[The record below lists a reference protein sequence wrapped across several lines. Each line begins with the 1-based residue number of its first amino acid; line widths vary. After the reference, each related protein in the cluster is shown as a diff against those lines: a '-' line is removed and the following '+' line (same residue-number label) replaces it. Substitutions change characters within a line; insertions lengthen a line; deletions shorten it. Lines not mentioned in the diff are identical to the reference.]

1 VIPGPTASLIVVIG
15 VLLLMLVEL
24 QLSYFNERALR
35 ARGAV
40 EPPDDPYRLMRLAY
54 PGAFVAMGLEGAT
67 HALNR
72 DALLAGLVLL
82 GGAKLLKF
90 WVMATLRDRWTFK
103 VLVPKDAPLIFKFVI
118 APIEL
123 VSFLVRPFS
132 LGLRP
137 FIAMFAGHVL
147 LDVFGNFVVQALNSH
162 SAGGIGIWL
171 LSMAFIMFVSMIELL
186 VAAIQAYVFAILTSL
201 YIGEAV
207 NLH

>member
-1 VIPGPTASLIVVIG
+1 VTPGPVASLIVVIG

-54 PGAFVAMGLEGAT
+54 PGAFIAMGLEGAT

-103 VLVPKDAPLIFKFVI
+103 VLVPKDAPLVTAGPYRFVNHPNYVAVI
-118 APIEL
+118 LEL
-123 VSFLVRPFS
+123 VAVALALSAPVT
-132 LGLRP
+132 GL
-137 FIAMFAGHVL
+137 ASVL
-147 LDVFGNFVVQALNSH
+147 LFVWILRRRMAVEDRAL
-162 SAGGIGIWL
+162 GRR
-171 LSMAFIMFVSMIELL
+171 
-186 VAAIQAYVFAILTSL
+186 
-201 YIGEAV
+201 
-207 NLH
+207 

>member
-1 VIPGPTASLIVVIG
+1 MTVPGPTVSLIVVIG

-72 DALLAGLVLL
+72 DALVAGLVLL
-82 GGAKLLKF
+82 GVAKLLKF

-103 VLVPKDAPLIFKFVI
+103 VLVPKDAPLVTAGPYRFVNHPNYVAVI
-118 APIEL
+118 LEL
-123 VSFLVRPFS
+123 VAVALALSAPVT
-132 LGLRP
+132 GL
-137 FIAMFAGHVL
+137 ASVL
-147 LDVFGNFVVQALNSH
+147 LFVWILRRRMAVEDRAL
-162 SAGGIGIWL
+162 GRR
-171 LSMAFIMFVSMIELL
+171 
-186 VAAIQAYVFAILTSL
+186 
-201 YIGEAV
+201 
-207 NLH
+207 

>member
-1 VIPGPTASLIVVIG
+1 MTVPGPTVSLIVVIG

-72 DALLAGLVLL
+72 DALLVGLVLL

-103 VLVPKDAPLIFKFVI
+103 VLVPKDAPLVTAGPYRFVNHPNYVAVI
-118 APIEL
+118 LEL
-123 VSFLVRPFS
+123 VAVALALSAPVT
-132 LGLRP
+132 GL
-137 FIAMFAGHVL
+137 ASVL
-147 LDVFGNFVVQALNSH
+147 LFVWILRRRVAVEDRAL
-162 SAGGIGIWL
+162 GRR
-171 LSMAFIMFVSMIELL
+171 
-186 VAAIQAYVFAILTSL
+186 
-201 YIGEAV
+201 
-207 NLH
+207 

>member
-1 VIPGPTASLIVVIG
+1 MTVPGPTVSLIVVIG

-72 DALLAGLVLL
+72 DALVAGLVLL
-82 GGAKLLKF
+82 GVAKLLKF

-103 VLVPKDAPLIFKFVI
+103 VLVPKDAQLVTAGPYRFVNHPNYVAVI
-118 APIEL
+118 LEL
-123 VSFLVRPFS
+123 VAVALALSAPVT
-132 LGLRP
+132 GL
-137 FIAMFAGHVL
+137 ASVL
-147 LDVFGNFVVQALNSH
+147 LFVWILRRRMAVEDRAL
-162 SAGGIGIWL
+162 GRR
-171 LSMAFIMFVSMIELL
+171 
-186 VAAIQAYVFAILTSL
+186 
-201 YIGEAV
+201 
-207 NLH
+207 

>member
-1 VIPGPTASLIVVIG
+1 MIPGPVASLIVVIG

-103 VLVPKDAPLIFKFVI
+103 VLVPKDAPLVTAGPYRFVNHPNYVAVI
-118 APIEL
+118 LELAAVGLALSAPVTGLASVVLFVWILRRRMAVED
-123 VSFLVRPFS
+123 RA
-132 LGLRP
+132 LGRR
-137 FIAMFAGHVL
+137 
-147 LDVFGNFVVQALNSH
+147 
-162 SAGGIGIWL
+162 
-171 LSMAFIMFVSMIELL
+171 
-186 VAAIQAYVFAILTSL
+186 
-201 YIGEAV
+201 
-207 NLH
+207 

>member
-1 VIPGPTASLIVVIG
+1 MIPGPIASLIVVIG

-103 VLVPKDAPLIFKFVI
+103 VLVPKDAPLVTAGPYRFVNHPNYVAVI
-118 APIEL
+118 LEL
-123 VSFLVRPFS
+123 VAVALALSAPVT
-132 LGLRP
+132 GL
-137 FIAMFAGHVL
+137 ASVL
-147 LDVFGNFVVQALNSH
+147 LFAWILLRRMAVEDRAL
-162 SAGGIGIWL
+162 GRR
-171 LSMAFIMFVSMIELL
+171 
-186 VAAIQAYVFAILTSL
+186 
-201 YIGEAV
+201 
-207 NLH
+207 

>member
-1 VIPGPTASLIVVIG
+1 MIPGPTASLIVVIG

-54 PGAFVAMGLEGAT
+54 PGALVAMGLEGAT

-103 VLVPKDAPLIFKFVI
+103 VLVPKDAPLVTAGPYRFVNHPNYVAVI
-118 APIEL
+118 LELAAVGLALSAPVTGLASVVLFVWILRRRMAVED
-123 VSFLVRPFS
+123 RA
-132 LGLRP
+132 LGRR
-137 FIAMFAGHVL
+137 
-147 LDVFGNFVVQALNSH
+147 
-162 SAGGIGIWL
+162 
-171 LSMAFIMFVSMIELL
+171 
-186 VAAIQAYVFAILTSL
+186 
-201 YIGEAV
+201 
-207 NLH
+207 

>member
-1 VIPGPTASLIVVIG
+1 MIPGPIASLIVVIG

-90 WVMATLRDRWTFK
+90 WVMATLRERWTFK
-103 VLVPKDAPLIFKFVI
+103 VLVPKDAPLVTAGPYRFVNHPNYVAVI
-118 APIEL
+118 LEL
-123 VSFLVRPFS
+123 VAVALALSAPVT
-132 LGLRP
+132 GL
-137 FIAMFAGHVL
+137 ASVL
-147 LDVFGNFVVQALNSH
+147 LFVWILRRRMAVEDRAL
-162 SAGGIGIWL
+162 GRR
-171 LSMAFIMFVSMIELL
+171 
-186 VAAIQAYVFAILTSL
+186 
-201 YIGEAV
+201 
-207 NLH
+207 

>member
-1 VIPGPTASLIVVIG
+1 MIPGPTASLIVVIG

-72 DALLAGLVLL
+72 DALVAGLVLL
-82 GGAKLLKF
+82 GVAKLLKF

-103 VLVPKDAPLIFKFVI
+103 VLVPKDAPLVTAGPYRFVNHPNYVAVI
-118 APIEL
+118 LEL
-123 VSFLVRPFS
+123 VAVALALSAPVT
-132 LGLRP
+132 GL
-137 FIAMFAGHVL
+137 ASVL
-147 LDVFGNFVVQALNSH
+147 LFAWILLRRMAVEDRAL
-162 SAGGIGIWL
+162 GRR
-171 LSMAFIMFVSMIELL
+171 
-186 VAAIQAYVFAILTSL
+186 
-201 YIGEAV
+201 
-207 NLH
+207 

>member
-1 VIPGPTASLIVVIG
+1 VIPGPIASLIVVIG

-103 VLVPKDAPLIFKFVI
+103 VLVPKDAPLVTAGPYRFVNHPNYVAVI
-118 APIEL
+118 LELAAVGLALSAPVTGLASVVLFVWILRRRMAVED
-123 VSFLVRPFS
+123 RA
-132 LGLRP
+132 LGRR
-137 FIAMFAGHVL
+137 
-147 LDVFGNFVVQALNSH
+147 
-162 SAGGIGIWL
+162 
-171 LSMAFIMFVSMIELL
+171 
-186 VAAIQAYVFAILTSL
+186 
-201 YIGEAV
+201 
-207 NLH
+207 

>member
-103 VLVPKDAPLIFKFVI
+103 VLVPKDAPLVTAGPYRFVNHPNYVAVI
-118 APIEL
+118 LEL
-123 VSFLVRPFS
+123 VAVALALSAPVT
-132 LGLRP
+132 GL
-137 FIAMFAGHVL
+137 ASVL
-147 LDVFGNFVVQALNSH
+147 LFAWILRRRMAVEDRAL
-162 SAGGIGIWL
+162 GRR
-171 LSMAFIMFVSMIELL
+171 
-186 VAAIQAYVFAILTSL
+186 
-201 YIGEAV
+201 
-207 NLH
+207 

>member
-1 VIPGPTASLIVVIG
+1 MTVPGPTVSLIVVIG

-72 DALLAGLVLL
+72 DALVAGLVLL
-82 GGAKLLKF
+82 GVAKLLKF

-103 VLVPKDAPLIFKFVI
+103 VLVPKDAPLVTAGPYRFVNHPNYVAVI
-118 APIEL
+118 LEL
-123 VSFLVRPFS
+123 VAVALALSAPVT
-132 LGLRP
+132 GL
-137 FIAMFAGHVL
+137 ASVL
-147 LDVFGNFVVQALNSH
+147 LFAWILRRRMAVEDRAL
-162 SAGGIGIWL
+162 GRR
-171 LSMAFIMFVSMIELL
+171 
-186 VAAIQAYVFAILTSL
+186 
-201 YIGEAV
+201 
-207 NLH
+207 

>member
-1 VIPGPTASLIVVIG
+1 VIPGPIAGLIVVIG

-90 WVMATLRDRWTFK
+90 WVMATLRERWTFK
-103 VLVPKDAPLIFKFVI
+103 VLVPKDAPLVTAGPYRFVNHPNYVAVI
-118 APIEL
+118 LEL
-123 VSFLVRPFS
+123 VAVALALSAPVT
-132 LGLRP
+132 GL
-137 FIAMFAGHVL
+137 ASVL
-147 LDVFGNFVVQALNSH
+147 LFAWILRRRMAVEDRAL
-162 SAGGIGIWL
+162 GRR
-171 LSMAFIMFVSMIELL
+171 
-186 VAAIQAYVFAILTSL
+186 
-201 YIGEAV
+201 
-207 NLH
+207 

>member
-1 VIPGPTASLIVVIG
+1 MIPGPAASLIVVIG

-67 HALNR
+67 HTLNR

-103 VLVPKDAPLIFKFVI
+103 VLVPKDAPLVTAGPYRFVNHPNYVAVI
-118 APIEL
+118 LEL
-123 VSFLVRPFS
+123 VAVALALSAPVT
-132 LGLRP
+132 GL
-137 FIAMFAGHVL
+137 ASVL
-147 LDVFGNFVVQALNSH
+147 LFVWILRRRMAVEDRAL
-162 SAGGIGIWL
+162 GRR
-171 LSMAFIMFVSMIELL
+171 
-186 VAAIQAYVFAILTSL
+186 
-201 YIGEAV
+201 
-207 NLH
+207 

>member
-1 VIPGPTASLIVVIG
+1 MIPGPIASLIVVIG

-90 WVMATLRDRWTFK
+90 WVMATLRERWTFK
-103 VLVPKDAPLIFKFVI
+103 VLVPKAAPLVTAGPYRFVNHPNYVAVI
-118 APIEL
+118 LEL
-123 VSFLVRPFS
+123 VAVALALSAPVT
-132 LGLRP
+132 GLLS
-137 FIAMFAGHVL
+137 VL
-147 LDVFGNFVVQALNSH
+147 LFVWILRRRVAVEDRAL
-162 SAGGIGIWL
+162 GRR
-171 LSMAFIMFVSMIELL
+171 
-186 VAAIQAYVFAILTSL
+186 
-201 YIGEAV
+201 
-207 NLH
+207 

>member
-1 VIPGPTASLIVVIG
+1 VIPGPVASLIVVIG

-72 DALLAGLVLL
+72 DALLVGLVLL

-90 WVMATLRDRWTFK
+90 WVMATLRERWTFK
-103 VLVPKDAPLIFKFVI
+103 VLVPKDAPLVTAGPYRFVNHPNYVAVI
-118 APIEL
+118 LEL
-123 VSFLVRPFS
+123 VAVALALSAPVT
-132 LGLRP
+132 GL
-137 FIAMFAGHVL
+137 ASVL
-147 LDVFGNFVVQALNSH
+147 LIVWILRRRMAVEDRAL
-162 SAGGIGIWL
+162 GRR
-171 LSMAFIMFVSMIELL
+171 
-186 VAAIQAYVFAILTSL
+186 
-201 YIGEAV
+201 
-207 NLH
+207 

>member
-1 VIPGPTASLIVVIG
+1 MIPGPTASLIVVVG

-54 PGAFVAMGLEGAT
+54 PGAFIAMGLEGAT

-103 VLVPKDAPLIFKFVI
+103 VLVPKDAPLVTAGPYRFVNHPNYVAVI
-118 APIEL
+118 LELAAVALALSAP
-123 VSFLVRPFS
+123 VT
-132 LGLRP
+132 GL
-137 FIAMFAGHVL
+137 ASVL
-147 LDVFGNFVVQALNSH
+147 LFVWILRRRMAVEDRAL
-162 SAGGIGIWL
+162 GRR
-171 LSMAFIMFVSMIELL
+171 
-186 VAAIQAYVFAILTSL
+186 
-201 YIGEAV
+201 
-207 NLH
+207 

>member
-103 VLVPKDAPLIFKFVI
+103 VLVPKDAPLVTAGPYRFVNHPNYVAVI
-118 APIEL
+118 LEL
-123 VSFLVRPFS
+123 VAVALALSAPVT
-132 LGLRP
+132 GL
-137 FIAMFAGHVL
+137 ASVL
-147 LDVFGNFVVQALNSH
+147 LFAWILLRRMAVEDRAL
-162 SAGGIGIWL
+162 GRR
-171 LSMAFIMFVSMIELL
+171 
-186 VAAIQAYVFAILTSL
+186 
-201 YIGEAV
+201 
-207 NLH
+207 

>member
-1 VIPGPTASLIVVIG
+1 MTVPGPTVSLIVVIG

-72 DALLAGLVLL
+72 DALVTGLVLL
-82 GGAKLLKF
+82 GVAKLLKF

-103 VLVPKDAPLIFKFVI
+103 VLVPKDAPLVTAGPYRFVNHPNYVAVI
-118 APIEL
+118 LEL
-123 VSFLVRPFS
+123 VAVALALSAPVT
-132 LGLRP
+132 GL
-137 FIAMFAGHVL
+137 ASVL
-147 LDVFGNFVVQALNSH
+147 LFAWILLRRMAVEDRAL
-162 SAGGIGIWL
+162 GRR
-171 LSMAFIMFVSMIELL
+171 
-186 VAAIQAYVFAILTSL
+186 
-201 YIGEAV
+201 
-207 NLH
+207 

>member
-103 VLVPKDAPLIFKFVI
+103 VLVPKDAPLVTAGPYRFVNHPNYVAVI
-118 APIEL
+118 LELAAVGLALSAPVTGLASVVLFVWILRRRMAVED
-123 VSFLVRPFS
+123 RA
-132 LGLRP
+132 LGRR
-137 FIAMFAGHVL
+137 
-147 LDVFGNFVVQALNSH
+147 
-162 SAGGIGIWL
+162 
-171 LSMAFIMFVSMIELL
+171 
-186 VAAIQAYVFAILTSL
+186 
-201 YIGEAV
+201 
-207 NLH
+207 

>member
-1 VIPGPTASLIVVIG
+1 VIPGPVASLIVVIG

-24 QLSYFNERALR
+24 QLSYFNERGLR

-103 VLVPKDAPLIFKFVI
+103 VLVPKDAPLVTAGPYRFVNHPNYVAVI
-118 APIEL
+118 LELAAVGLALSAPVTGLASVVLFVWILRRRMAVED
-123 VSFLVRPFS
+123 RA
-132 LGLRP
+132 LGRR
-137 FIAMFAGHVL
+137 
-147 LDVFGNFVVQALNSH
+147 
-162 SAGGIGIWL
+162 
-171 LSMAFIMFVSMIELL
+171 
-186 VAAIQAYVFAILTSL
+186 
-201 YIGEAV
+201 
-207 NLH
+207 

>member
-1 VIPGPTASLIVVIG
+1 MTVPGPTVSLIVVIG

-103 VLVPKDAPLIFKFVI
+103 VLVPKDAPLVTAGPYRFVNHPNYI
-118 APIEL
+118 AVILEL
-123 VSFLVRPFS
+123 AAVGLALSAPVTGLASVVLFVWILRRRMAVEDRA
-132 LGLRP
+132 LGRR
-137 FIAMFAGHVL
+137 
-147 LDVFGNFVVQALNSH
+147 
-162 SAGGIGIWL
+162 
-171 LSMAFIMFVSMIELL
+171 
-186 VAAIQAYVFAILTSL
+186 
-201 YIGEAV
+201 
-207 NLH
+207 

>member
-1 VIPGPTASLIVVIG
+1 MIPGPIASLIVVIG

-72 DALLAGLVLL
+72 DALLAGLVML

-103 VLVPKDAPLIFKFVI
+103 VLVPKDAPLVTAGPYRFVNHPNYVAVI
-118 APIEL
+118 LELAAVALALSAP
-123 VSFLVRPFS
+123 VT
-132 LGLRP
+132 GL
-137 FIAMFAGHVL
+137 ASVL
-147 LDVFGNFVVQALNSH
+147 LFVWILRRRMAVEDRAL
-162 SAGGIGIWL
+162 GRR
-171 LSMAFIMFVSMIELL
+171 
-186 VAAIQAYVFAILTSL
+186 
-201 YIGEAV
+201 
-207 NLH
+207 

>member
-1 VIPGPTASLIVVIG
+1 MIPGPTASLIVVIG

-103 VLVPKDAPLIFKFVI
+103 VLVPKDAPLVTAGPYRFVNHPNYVAVI
-118 APIEL
+118 LEL
-123 VSFLVRPFS
+123 VAVALALSAPVT
-132 LGLRP
+132 GL
-137 FIAMFAGHVL
+137 ASVL
-147 LDVFGNFVVQALNSH
+147 LFAWILRRRMAVEDRAL
-162 SAGGIGIWL
+162 GRR
-171 LSMAFIMFVSMIELL
+171 
-186 VAAIQAYVFAILTSL
+186 
-201 YIGEAV
+201 
-207 NLH
+207 